1 MIFCVWK
8 CVWKYCHIWWNAVTR
23 FVFHFF
29 ILSSCVKL
37 CTCIRLIFTGC
48 FFVSWKLQMFLND
61 MHFFVLTHGFEKMVY
76 NDNDN
81 GVKSGKYTFVE
92 LLRVWFLFNYGMK
105 CLRQFCNL
113 KKMSKQMCTT
123 IKINTVCIVFTLLFD
138 F

>member
-1 MIFCVWK
+1 
-8 CVWKYCHIWWNAVTR
+8 
-23 FVFHFF
+23 
-29 ILSSCVKL
+29 
-37 CTCIRLIFTGC
+37 
-48 FFVSWKLQMFLND
+48 MFLND

-81 GVKSGKYTFVE
+81 GVKSGKYIFVE

-113 KKMSKQMCTT
+113 KKMSKQMCAT
-123 IKINTVCIVFTLLFD
+123 IKINTVCIVYTLLFD